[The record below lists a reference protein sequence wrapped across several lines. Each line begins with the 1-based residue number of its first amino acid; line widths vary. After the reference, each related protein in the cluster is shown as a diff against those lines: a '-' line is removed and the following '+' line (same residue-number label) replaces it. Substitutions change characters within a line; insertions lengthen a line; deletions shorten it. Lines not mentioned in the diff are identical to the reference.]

1 MRFFLDTTT
10 GGHSI
15 SQPVVVFACGYAH
28 PSPRTIPLNDPII
41 HVTIT
46 MTARLLVDRASR
58 LFFFSLLP
66 DRSFFPLKSWHLLL
80 VVGIVLHLFIFLTCS
95 ILAKG
100 GFTID
105 PLIMDAAEKKYG
117 IEARQRLLAW
127 QQFIREDSSTTDRMK
142 LDRVNAFFNTLPFIS
157 DPDHWLKSD
166 YWATPVEFLA
176 SNGGDCED
184 FALAKYFTLKL
195 LGVAEE
201 KMNLTYVKAWKINQA
216 HMVVT
221 YHETPGATPLVLDN
235 LVDAIE
241 PASKRPDL
249 LPVYSFNG
257 TGLWLAKER
266 GRGNMVGKSD
276 RLKLWTDLLERMPVG
291 LGTTPR

>member
-1 MRFFLDTTT
+1 M
-10 GGHSI
+10 
-15 SQPVVVFACGYAH
+15 QPVVFTVDSPH
-28 PSPRTIPLNDPII
+28 PPHRTIPPNDSIF
-41 HVTIT
+41 HDKST
-46 MTARLLVDRASR
+46 MTARLVADRASR

-66 DRSFFPLKSWHLLL
+66 DRSFFTIKSLYLLL
-80 VVGIVLHLFIFLTCS
+80 IFGVWLHLFAFVTCS
-95 ILAKG
+95 ILARG

-105 PLIMDAAEKKYG
+105 PLIVDAAAKKYG
-117 IEARQRLLAW
+117 SEARQRLLAW
-127 QQFIREDSSTTDRMK
+127 QGFIRDDSSATDRLK
-142 LDRVNAFFNTLPFIS
+142 LDKVNAFFNTLPFVS
-157 DPDHWLKSD
+157 DPVHWVKSD
-166 YWATPVEFLA
+166 YWATPIEFLA

-221 YHETPGATPLVLDN
+221 YHETPGAIPLVLDN

-257 TGLWLAKER
+257 SGLWLAKER
-266 GRGNMVGKSD
+266 GRGKMVGKSD
-276 RLKLWTDLLERMPVG
+276 RLQLWTDLLERMPAG
-291 LGTTPR
+291 LGDTPK